1 MGKKHNGCKYFKSG
15 WCMMDETQCLF
26 AYDPS
31 SCIGYETSGLDK
43 NRTIERNRNRKAK
56 SKRFELDDE
65 D

>member
-1 MGKKHNGCKYFKSG
+1 
-15 WCMMDETQCLF
+15 MMDETQCLF